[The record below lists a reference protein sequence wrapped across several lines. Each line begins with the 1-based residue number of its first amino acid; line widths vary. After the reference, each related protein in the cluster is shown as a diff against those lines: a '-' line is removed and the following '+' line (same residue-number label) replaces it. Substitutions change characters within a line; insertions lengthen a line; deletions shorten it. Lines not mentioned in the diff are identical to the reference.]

1 MKPPMISI
9 FIILCVLLSCKNNQ
23 HTPQDP
29 ELQKSIQRGA
39 IVYED
44 FCMQC
49 HLPDGKGVPKAFPPL
64 DGSDYLAKNRDAS
77 IRAVKYGMS
86 GEITVNGQKYNTTMA
101 PLGLTDEEVADVM
114 NYIYNT
120 WSNKNPK
127 MVTVDEVSKIQP

>member
-1 MKPPMISI
+1 M
-9 FIILCVLLSCKNNQ
+9 LSCKNNQ
-23 HTPQDP
+23 QTQQDP

-101 PLGLTDEEVADVM
+101 PLGLTDKEVADVM

>member
-1 MKPPMISI
+1 MVYSFLISV
-9 FIILCVLLSCKNNQ
+9 VLFFSCNDANNNQ
-23 HTPQDP
+23 NP

-64 DGSDYLAKNRDAS
+64 DDSDYLMEKRKES
-77 IRAVKYGMS
+77 IKAVKYGMS
-86 GEITVNGQKYNTTMA
+86 GEITVNGQKYNTAMA

-114 NYIYNT
+114 NYIYNS
-120 WSNKNPK
+120 WSNKNSK